1 MISAILAVGTR
12 VILVCMVGLNL
23 KVMRYRW
30 PSGVAGC
37 DKERSGR
44 MLERESPSSVRRKI
58 FQDHKAVQGFERD
71 FVTGAIVVNFRRLCP
86 NFRIAALPLSHLIR

>member
-12 VILVCMVGLNL
+12 VILVCMVGL

-30 PSGVAGC
+30 SSGVAGC

-58 FQDHKAVQGFERD
+58 FQDPKAVQGFERD
-71 FVTGAIVVNFRRLCP
+71 FVMTAGVVTFGYSINK
-86 NFRIAALPLSHLIR
+86 ALS